1 MPLTRTSRRRHS
13 SGPAVKSPWNG
24 AGKMPNPLKQ
34 GKPAKKPVAE
44 AWVVVNVSVDGLAGS
59 DNLVNCAVVC
69 KTRKAAMEAAF
80 EKAYGIYN
88 EYLEELKARNA
99 PPVTFNEVWEEVDR
113 YDGIEREY
121 GFDPIFNKVAYCS
134 IRVVK
139 AVVA

>member
-1 MPLTRTSRRRHS
+1 MNGVLLGHGLVNGVPKS
-13 SGPAVKSPWNG
+13 AVEYLRSHVDNVLLCG
-24 AGKMPNPLKQ
+24 T
-34 GKPAKKPVAE
+34 
-44 AWVVVNVSVDGLAGS
+44 VSVDGVEGEE
-59 DNLVNCAVVC
+59 NLVNCAVVC
-69 KTRKAAMEAAF
+69 KTQKDAMETAF
-80 EKAYGIYN
+80 EKAYGIYQ

-121 GFDPIFNKVAYCS
+121 GFDPIFNKVAYCA

>member
-1 MPLTRTSRRRHS
+1 MPLTRTARRRRV
-13 SGPAVKSPWNG
+13 SGPAVKSPWKTKGNT
-24 AGKMPNPLKQ
+24 PNPLKQ
-34 GKPAKKPVAE
+34 GVSVKKVSE
-44 AWVVVNVSVDGLAGS
+44 AWVVVNVSVDGVEGEE
-59 DNLVNCAVVC
+59 NLVNCAVVC
-69 KTRKAAMEAAF
+69 RTQKEAMETAF
-80 EKAYGIYN
+80 EKAYGIYQ

-121 GFDPIFNKVAYCS
+121 GFDPIYNKVAYCS